1 MVDVR
6 DLVAFDLKLLEERRG
21 GTYNAAGPREAL
33 TMEGFL
39 DQAIKALGSTS
50 RLVWIDDYEFPA
62 PLRISVGAA
71 CYPTDAVDA
80 DSLKRQAVS
89 HPVVAWR
96 GGPPDARKPETR
108 H

>member
-6 DLVAFDLKLLEERRG
+6 DLVAFYLKLLEERRG

-50 RLVWIDDYEFPA
+50 RLSLAETVKDTLAWWATA
-62 PLRISVGAA
+62 PEERRAKPRFIITPEIEAKAL
-71 CYPTDAVDA
+71 A
-80 DSLKRQAVS
+80 DWKR
-89 HPVVAWR
+89 
-96 GGPPDARKPETR
+96 K
-108 H
+108 